1 MFKKMKTAIPVLAA
15 FIIALTGCVFE
26 NNNTSPLSELKTE
39 TSEQSEYAEEAAK
52 INNRISEFNPDNFLT
67 YETLTA
73 ALDEFTEITD
83 DILALDSEAYPE
95 IDFTSLSS
103 KFDIFKMHINT
114 IKTGID
120 TSYTNIDLLKVQLE
134 SLQDMFS
141 NYEMV
146 TSHCDTMISICN
158 QISDDYTDTSA
169 FISAVGDMK
178 AFTQANSFSNE
189 NSDIFVEKYSAVAE
203 AYNNMV
209 EDFNIYFQS
218 DMDYISSQA
227 EKVAANIDLLN
238 NAIAEYNNSG
248 E

>member
-1 MFKKMKTAIPVLAA
+1 MKTAIPVLTA
-15 FIIALTGCVFE
+15 FIISLTGCVFE

-39 TSEQSEYAEEAAK
+39 TSEQSEYAEEVAE
-52 INNRISEFNPDNFLT
+52 INNRISEFDPNNFLT

-83 DILALDSEAYPE
+83 DILALDSETYPE

-103 KFDIFKMHINT
+103 KFDIFKMQINT

-120 TSYTNIDLLKVQLE
+120 TSYTNIDSLKVQLE

-178 AFTQANSFSNE
+178 TFTQSNSFSNE
-189 NSDIFVEKYSAVAE
+189 NSDIFLEKYSAIAE

-209 EDFNIYFQS
+209 EDFNIYFQNGNI
-218 DMDYISSQA
+218 DHISSQA